1 MTKKEN
7 NMIEFKIGEE
17 KFDDLYLIYEYED
30 DEPEV
35 EVLFDGELLLTVSYD
50 EAQELSE
57 LTDQQLER
65 GAEYCREIHRCFD
78 AWQAA
83 EDNYAFENNKDA
95 ITAYVK
101 ESVSI
106 DEQYHNHVDWK
117 SMWDQ
122 DFRYDFS
129 ETDNY
134 VFHNR

>member
-1 MTKKEN
+1 MAKK
-7 NMIEFKIGEE
+7 

-83 EDNYAFENNKDA
+83 EDNYAFENNEGRHYSLCKGVGLNRRA
-95 ITAYVK
+95 VSQPCGLEKYVGPRLP
-101 ESVSI
+101 SWLLG
-106 DEQYHNHVDWK
+106 D
-117 SMWDQ
+117 
-122 DFRYDFS
+122 
-129 ETDNY
+129 
-134 VFHNR
+134 

>member
-1 MTKKEN
+1 
-7 NMIEFKIGEE
+7 MIEFKIGEE

-50 EAQELSE
+50 EAQELSG

-83 EDNYAFENNKDA
+83 EDNYAFENNEDA

-122 DFRYDFS
+122 DFRHGYS